1 MIITLKQR
9 CLEMPYRY
17 RLNLCAALQESILQ
31 ERMDGKKPVCSRGDI
46 LLEMM
51 GEILGEPVDLKSR
64 DARFVWART
73 MVTYQLLQ
81 EGFSTME
88 AGRMIG
94 KDHSTV
100 INMRMRMQDALDL
113 PQAYKDIINIWKQF
127 KEKIDHDILERTTEN
142 LISLGGEF
150 PDCSQGEMGEES
162 GEDCPP
168 GDL

>member
-1 MIITLKQR
+1 MIITLEQR

-17 RLNLCAALQESILQ
+17 RVNLCAALQESILQ
-31 ERMDGKKPVCSRGDI
+31 ERMDGKKPVCSRGEI

-81 EGFSTME
+81 EGFSTTE

-94 KDHSTV
+94 KDHSTA
-100 INMRMRMQDALDL
+100 INMRRRMQDALDL
-113 PQAYKDIINIWKQF
+113 PQAYKDIIDIWKQF
-127 KEKIDHDILERTTEN
+127 QNKIDNEIHRGTTQD
-142 LISLGGEF
+142 LISLGG
-150 PDCSQGEMGEES
+150 
-162 GEDCPP
+162 
-168 GDL
+168 

>member
-1 MIITLKQR
+1 MIITLEQR

-17 RLNLCAALQESILQ
+17 RVNLCAALQESILQ
-31 ERMDGKKPVCSRGDI
+31 ERMDGKKPVCSRGEI

-64 DARFVWART
+64 EARFVWART

-81 EGFSTME
+81 EGFSTTE

-94 KDHSTV
+94 KDHSTA
-100 INMRMRMQDALDL
+100 INMRRRMQDALDL
-113 PQAYKDIINIWKQF
+113 PQAYKDIIDIWKQF
-127 KEKIDHDILERTTEN
+127 QNKIDNEIHRGTTQD
-142 LISLGGEF
+142 LISLGGQF
-150 PDCSQGEMGEES
+150 PDCGQGTMGKES
-162 GEDCPP
+162 GEQCPP

>member
-1 MIITLKQR
+1 MDYQQTDAMIITLEQR

-17 RLNLCAALQESILQ
+17 RVNLCAALQESILQ
-31 ERMDGKKPVCSRGDI
+31 ERMDGKKPVCSRGEI

-81 EGFSTME
+81 EGFSTTE

-94 KDHSTV
+94 KDHSTA
-100 INMRMRMQDALDL
+100 INMRRRMQDALDL
-113 PQAYKDIINIWKQF
+113 PQAYKYIIDIWKQF
-127 KEKIDHDILERTTEN
+127 QNKIDNEIHRGTTQD
-142 LISLGGEF
+142 LISLGG
-150 PDCSQGEMGEES
+150 
-162 GEDCPP
+162 
-168 GDL
+168 

>member
-1 MIITLKQR
+1 MIITLEQR

-31 ERMDGKKPVCSRGDI
+31 ERMDGKKPVCNRGDI

-81 EGFSTME
+81 EGFSTTE

-127 KEKIDHDILERTTEN
+127 QNKIDNEIHRGTTQD
-142 LISLGGEF
+142 LISLGG
-150 PDCSQGEMGEES
+150 
-162 GEDCPP
+162 
-168 GDL
+168 

>member
-1 MIITLKQR
+1 MIITLEQR

-31 ERMDGKKPVCSRGDI
+31 ERMDGKKPVCNRGDI

-81 EGFSTME
+81 EGFSITE

-127 KEKIDHDILERTTEN
+127 QNKIDNEIHRGTTQD
-142 LISLGGEF
+142 LISLGG
-150 PDCSQGEMGEES
+150 
-162 GEDCPP
+162 
-168 GDL
+168 

>member
-1 MIITLKQR
+1 MDYQQTDAMIITLEQR

-17 RLNLCAALQESILQ
+17 RVNLCAALQESILQ
-31 ERMDGKKPVCSRGDI
+31 ERMDGKKPVCSRGEI

-81 EGFSTME
+81 EGFSTTE

-94 KDHSTV
+94 KDHSTA
-100 INMRMRMQDALDL
+100 INMRRRMQDALDL
-113 PQAYKDIINIWKQF
+113 PQAYKDIIDIWKQF
-127 KEKIDHDILERTTEN
+127 QNKIDNEIHRGTTQD
-142 LISLGGEF
+142 LISLGG
-150 PDCSQGEMGEES
+150 
-162 GEDCPP
+162 
-168 GDL
+168 

>member
-1 MIITLKQR
+1 MDYQQTDAMIITLEQR

-17 RLNLCAALQESILQ
+17 RVNLCAALQESILQ
-31 ERMDGKKPVCSRGDI
+31 ERMDGKKPVCSRGEI

-81 EGFSTME
+81 EGFSTTE

-94 KDHSTV
+94 KDHSTA
-100 INMRMRMQDALDL
+100 INMRRRMQDALDL
-113 PQAYKDIINIWKQF
+113 PQAYKDIIDIWKQF
-127 KEKIDHDILERTTEN
+127 QNKIDNEIHRGTTEN
-142 LISLGGEF
+142 PVSLG
-150 PDCSQGEMGEES
+150 
-162 GEDCPP
+162 
-168 GDL
+168 

>member
-1 MIITLKQR
+1 MIITLEQR

-31 ERMDGKKPVCSRGDI
+31 ERMDGKKLVCNRGDI

-81 EGFSTME
+81 EGFSTTE

-113 PQAYKDIINIWKQF
+113 PQAYKDIINIWNQF
-127 KEKIDHDILERTTEN
+127 QNKIDNEIHRGTTQD
-142 LISLGGEF
+142 LISMGG
-150 PDCSQGEMGEES
+150 
-162 GEDCPP
+162 
-168 GDL
+168 

>member
-1 MIITLKQR
+1 MIITLEQR

-81 EGFSTME
+81 EGFSTTE

-100 INMRMRMQDALDL
+100 INMRRRMQDALSL
-113 PQAYKDIINIWKQF
+113 PQAYRDIVEIWNEFQKRIQ
-127 KEKIDHDILERTTEN
+127 DDIHKRTTEN
-142 LISLGGEF
+142 PVSLGGEF

-162 GEDCPP
+162 REDCPP

>member
-1 MIITLKQR
+1 MIITLEQR

-31 ERMDGKKPVCSRGDI
+31 ERMDGKKLVCNRGDI

-81 EGFSTME
+81 EGFSTTE

-127 KEKIDHDILERTTEN
+127 KEKIDHDILERTTKN
-142 LISLGGEF
+142 LVSLGGEF

-168 GDL
+168 GNL

>member
-1 MIITLKQR
+1 MIITLEQR

-81 EGFSTME
+81 EGFSTTE

-94 KDHSTV
+94 KDHSTA
-100 INMRMRMQDALDL
+100 INMRRRMQDALDL
-113 PQAYKDIINIWKQF
+113 PHAYKDIINIWKQF
-127 KEKIDHDILERTTEN
+127 QNKIDNEIHRGTTQD
-142 LISLGGEF
+142 LISLGG
-150 PDCSQGEMGEES
+150 
-162 GEDCPP
+162 
-168 GDL
+168 